1 MEWYTKVLQ
10 NYVGF
15 SGRARRTEFWMFALF
30 NAIIAGVLNVLWRV
44 TDVGVFYWL
53 YVLYAVAVFLPS
65 LAVGVRRLHDTNRSG
80 WWILIGLIPIVGAIV
95 LIVFYA
101 TEGNR
106 GANQYGEDPKAIE
119 SGAAP
124 ATA

>member
-15 SGRARRTEFWMFALF
+15 SGRARRTEFWMFTLF
-30 NAIIAGVLNVLWRV
+30 NVIIAGVLNLLFRM
-44 TDVGVFYWL
+44 TDLGLFYWL

-65 LAVGVRRLHDTNRSG
+65 LAVAIRRLHDTNRSG
-80 WWILIGLIPIVGAIV
+80 WWILIGLVPIVGAIV

-106 GANQYGEDPKAIE
+106 GDNQYGPDPKGIE
-119 SGAAP
+119 ADAAP